1 MIRTGLFGFRELA
14 RDSSLNE
21 AIIGDVL
28 VQIVVNALDL
38 VRSSTRMS
46 LQFALTILL
55 GPADL
60 KTLGYQDR

>member
-55 GPADL
+55 APADL
-60 KTLGYQDR
+60 KTFGYQDR

>member
-46 LQFALTILL
+46 LQFALTILIA
-55 GPADL
+55 PADL

>member
-14 RDSSLNE
+14 RDSNLNE

-46 LQFALTILL
+46 LQFALTILIA
-55 GPADL
+55 PADL